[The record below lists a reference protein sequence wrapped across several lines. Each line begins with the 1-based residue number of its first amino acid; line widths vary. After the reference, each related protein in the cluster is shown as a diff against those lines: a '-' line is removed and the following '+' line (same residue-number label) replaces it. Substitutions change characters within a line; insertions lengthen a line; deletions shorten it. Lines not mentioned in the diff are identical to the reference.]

1 MTQLEFARIGDI
13 SRNSL
18 SCYYSKLNQKQVPIN
33 SWHIYLF
40 WL

>member
-18 SCYYSKLNQKQVPIN
+18 SCYYSEMNQK
-33 SWHIYLF
+33 
-40 WL
+40 